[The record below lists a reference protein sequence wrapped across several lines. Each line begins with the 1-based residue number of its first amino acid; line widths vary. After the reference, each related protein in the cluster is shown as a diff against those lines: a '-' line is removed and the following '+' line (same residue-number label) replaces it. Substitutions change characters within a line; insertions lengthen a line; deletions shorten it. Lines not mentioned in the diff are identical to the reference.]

1 LEDIFRSL
9 EWESYGISINGLRLN
24 NLRFADDIIRIGK
37 TKEEL
42 ARMGTELLNECEKRG
57 LVPNKIKTKYMSNN
71 PDSQMDIDETII
83 EKVEDRTYLGQEV
96 SFRKGM
102 EKELRTRNRKAWKTA
117 TGPWRESLRERWG

>member
-1 LEDIFRSL
+1 M

-71 PDSQMDIDETII
+71 PDSQMDIEGTVI
-83 EKVEDRTYLGQEV
+83 EKVEDYTYLGQEV
-96 SFRKGM
+96 NQEKKSM
-102 EKELRTRNRKAWKTA
+102 EQLLRLKENL
-117 TGPWRESLRERWG
+117 